1 MASPMTMQ
9 NVDVGLLFAEGTATT
24 AGTTLPLDSAR
35 SGSVMHD
42 RFDPALRWYVP
53 TFAVAD
59 GADSP
64 FAFAATQAGVTGEG
78 DPFDTAVLTL
88 DLRISEP
95 ADLAPARAAEPA
107 STFRQI
113 NIDTLSATLTLVS
126 VGADGTPAALPY
138 PARISQIDAGT
149 ARVTV
154 DLQGPAV
161 IVAFQNLRES
171 AGAALNVSLS
181 YRAWRQIQWLR
192 FPTGPIGPRPFPWPV
207 EVAVRQPP
215 VFRPPVKV
223 TIQPPPPPPVDVPV
237 EVHPPPFDL
246 TEKNPPPAGVTIAR
260 PAVGAILSTPGLRA
274 PANAV
279 PARAAEEPASD
290 LPPGWLRDL
299 RNFQPPIVTDPPPEP
314 VVSFVEVTDVEA
326 TTVPLGSSFAG
337 DPFRSRYTI
346 TASGMTRAIVDVGDL
361 RNFAAPRSEY
371 RELTSLGP
379 VPDRYPSLRS
389 LYLGQVSGTVVA
401 IPARYGIVRS
411 SSGCLAQ
418 CDAIVDDSPN
428 SLTGSRFEFM
438 FTVAP
443 VVDPL
448 DLARLR
454 ADLATSPEAQGR
466 ALQVAL
472 PSGLDPRTAPTFSGP
487 TAAEAS
493 VGDGPAP
500 HTLVVA
506 VSIKDEAASPAITGV
521 NLFLHQLAAAVT
533 PMTGQVAIRLDDSFP
548 APVTTS
554 IVLGL
559 GTTADS
565 DDLSV
570 TIDPAA
576 GAVSVANAG
585 PLALRLTGLVSSG
598 TQGIAETAADIA
610 LAVGGKTQL
619 GLPAGAAT
627 VAVQRHLDLPDPMPQ
642 HSLFDY
648 VHLEVQTIQSV
659 QYPLGFNATAVNFAA
674 ASIAQIDLTLTLDD
688 LPALA
693 VPALT
698 LTAPHRVDSV
708 HVTVPIGAVVVG
720 LSATVTITV
729 TTADGSVRHFE
740 LHHDFLTDPIA
751 VLTPADLAP

>member
-1 MASPMTMQ
+1 MASPLIATDL
-9 NVDVGLLFAEGTATT
+9 DVGLLFSEGTATT
-24 AGTTLPLDSAR
+24 AGTSLPLDSAR
-35 SGSVMHD
+35 TGSVMHD

-59 GADSP
+59 AADSP

-107 STFRQI
+107 STFRQVS
-113 NIDTLSATLTLVS
+113 IDALSATLTLVS
-126 VGADGTPAALPY
+126 VGADGTPVASPY
-138 PARISQIDAGT
+138 PARISQIDAET

-161 IVAFQNLRES
+161 IIAFQNLRES

-181 YRAWRQIQWLR
+181 YRAWRQIEW
-192 FPTGPIGPRPFPWPV
+192 FPGPIEPRPFPWPV
-207 EVAVRQPP
+207 AVAMERPT
-215 VFRPPVKV
+215 VFRPPAKV
-223 TIQPPPPPPVDVPV
+223 TVQPPPPPPVDVPA
-237 EVHPPPFDL
+237 EIHPPPFDL
-246 TEKNPPPAGVTIAR
+246 TEKHPPPAGVTVVR

-274 PANAV
+274 PASAV
-279 PARAAEEPASD
+279 PAGVAGELASD
-290 LPPGWLRDL
+290 PSPEWVRDL
-299 RNFQPPIVTDPPPEP
+299 RKFQRPIVPGPRPGP

-337 DPFRSRYTI
+337 DPVRSRYTI
-346 TASGMTRAIVDVGDL
+346 TASGMTRAIIDVGDL

-389 LYLGQVSGTVVA
+389 LYLGQVSRTVVA

-418 CDAIVDDSPN
+418 CDAVVDDSPN
-428 SLTGSRFEFM
+428 SLTGSRFEFT

-443 VVDPL
+443 VIDPL

-466 ALQVAL
+466 PLQVTL
-472 PSGLDPRTAPTFSGP
+472 PSGLDPRTAPAFTGP

-533 PMTGQVAIRLDDSFP
+533 PMTGQAAIRLDDSFP
-548 APVTTS
+548 TPVTTS

-576 GAVSVANAG
+576 GAVTVANAG

-598 TQGIAETAADIA
+598 TQGIAQTAADIA
-610 LAVGGKTQL
+610 LAAGGKTQL

-659 QYPLGFNATAVNFAA
+659 QYSLGFNATAVNFAA

-720 LSATVTITV
+720 LSATVTVTV
-729 TTADGSVRHFE
+729 TTADGSVRHAE

-751 VLTPADLAP
+751 VLTPAELIP